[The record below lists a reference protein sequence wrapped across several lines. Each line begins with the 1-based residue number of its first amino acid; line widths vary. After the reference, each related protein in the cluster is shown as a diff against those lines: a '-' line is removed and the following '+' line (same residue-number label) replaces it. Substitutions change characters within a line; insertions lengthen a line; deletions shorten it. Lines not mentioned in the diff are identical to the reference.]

1 MILMDVNEVFITC
14 VDIWAKDGFDD
25 RIDNA
30 IDQFDEW
37 INNFNKDERELLAKL
52 LQKFNYYSKSH
63 IADIIR
69 RLSEESI
76 ERCGISNADS
86 VISVVRKVDGKY
98 NSSYDYWILHRG
110 VSGFSKE
117 IYYDSVD
124 DIDEM
129 EWNSIKKVVYVDD
142 CSGTGKQF
150 VKFMKRQR
158 KSFLNKKVVL
168 IIIEAVEDAKIYI
181 ESELKKE
188 RIDIEIISY
197 TTKEKALKNMVEK
210 ERKTFYSISK
220 KQQISKEYIYGF
232 ENAEALMSFYNNTPN
247 DTLGLFWFPS
257 EENNPIFP
265 RNLEEKPGWKLKN
278 DKAKRRRQQYETK
291 CS

>member
-1 MILMDVNEVFITC
+1 MDVNEVFITC

-98 NSSYDYWILHRG
+98 NSSYDYWILHR
-110 VSGFSKE
+110 
-117 IYYDSVD
+117 
-124 DIDEM
+124 
-129 EWNSIKKVVYVDD
+129 
-142 CSGTGKQF
+142 
-150 VKFMKRQR
+150 KRQI
-158 KSFLNKKVVL
+158 KQC
-168 IIIEAVEDAKIYI
+168 IEK
-181 ESELKKE
+181 
-188 RIDIEIISY
+188 
-197 TTKEKALKNMVEK
+197 
-210 ERKTFYSISK
+210 
-220 KQQISKEYIYGF
+220 
-232 ENAEALMSFYNNTPN
+232 
-247 DTLGLFWFPS
+247 
-257 EENNPIFP
+257 
-265 RNLEEKPGWKLKN
+265 
-278 DKAKRRRQQYETK
+278 
-291 CS
+291 